1 MAVPISVQPTT
12 GIHPSTFGVYQHH
25 ILTDNFLVSL
35 HVEIFTIHGSA
46 ILSNHYEVSMLV
58 SRTSNINKLQ
68 LLKTHIASKTTK
80 ELLSSVSHVGVK
92 T

>member
-1 MAVPISVQPTT
+1 MAVPISVQPTA

-25 ILTDNFLVSL
+25 ILTDNFLISL

-46 ILSNHYEVSMLV
+46 VPSNHYEVSMLV
-58 SRTSNINKLQ
+58 SRTSNIKLQ
-68 LLKTHIASKTTK
+68 LLKTHVASKKNKRITLK
-80 ELLSSVSHVGVK
+80 CVSHVGVK